1 LEGQRVLQN
10 AGDAEVELMCRL
22 LLTAVV
28 IAAAAAPVFAGDEQD
43 CFQSLEPQLRIKGC
57 SVIIQRAPKD
67 ATAYH
72 NRAAAFG
79 LAGDIDNAIADYTK
93 TIEIAP
99 DNASAYE
106 NRARAY
112 SSKGDYSSALADV
125 IKASELLARATA
137 EPTTTARKT
146 LTAPK
151 STKKTTPKASK
162 DVGKDAPSSSWWSWS
177 WPWDGVADQASGK
190 KAKP

>member
-1 LEGQRVLQN
+1 
-10 AGDAEVELMCRL
+10 MCRL

-28 IAAAAAPVFAGDEQD
+28 VAAAAAPVFANDEQD
-43 CFQSLEPQLRIKGC
+43 CFQSQEPQLRIKGC

-72 NRAAAFG
+72 NRAAAFA
-79 LAGDIDNAIADYTK
+79 LAGNIDNAIADYTK

-99 DNASAYE
+99 DNASAYD

-112 SSKGDYSSALADV
+112 ASKGDYSSALADV

-137 EPTTTARKT
+137 EPTTTAPKA
-146 LTAPK
+146 LKAQK
-151 STKKTTPKASK
+151 STKKTAPKADK
-162 DVGKDAPSSSWWSWS
+162 DIGKEAPSGSWWSWS
-177 WPWDGVADQASGK
+177 WPWGGVADQASGK
-190 KAKP
+190 KPKP